1 MNLLFLGPEKK
12 PQTTLIDFLSNDG
25 NTITR
30 CEEKLNKEDIA
41 KYGYD
46 FLISFSYR
54 YIISKEILNYFKDKA
69 INLHISYLPWN
80 KGADPN
86 LWSILENTPQGVTIH
101 QMDYKL
107 DAGKILYQKEISF
120 NEDDTLKSSYE
131 KLQIELVGLFIEKWE
146 NIKHNK
152 VAPKKQKGI
161 GSYHKSS
168 NKNSY
173 QELLTNG
180 WDTKIKDLKGKAVN
194 D

>member
-1 MNLLFLGPEKK
+1 MNLLFLGPEKR
-12 PQTTLIDFLSNDG
+12 PQIALIDFLSNDG
-25 NTITR
+25 NSIIR

-107 DAGKILYQKEISF
+107 DAGQILYQKEISF

-131 KLQIELVGLFIEKWE
+131 KLQIELVELFIEKWQ
-146 NIKHNK
+146 NIKYNK
-152 VAPKKQKGI
+152 VTPKKPKGI

-168 NKNSY
+168 DKNDY
-173 QELLTNG
+173 MDLLTDG
-180 WDTKIKDLKGKAVN
+180 WDTKIKDLKGKAILA
-194 D
+194 